1 MKNLH
6 SAKRSTEKSIS
17 SLRVKLNA
25 AIDEGEIDLGDD
37 DVNELEDICEEV
49 DEIVSKDLTRDH
61 FQRIF
66 WEQQRKYNY
75 LNNENNEVASFDD

>member
-17 SLRVKLNA
+17 RLRVKLNA
-25 AIDEGEIDLGDD
+25 AIDEGGIDLGDD
-37 DVNELEDICEEV
+37 DVNELEDICAEV

-61 FQRIF
+61 FPNDTLPT
-66 WEQQRKYNY
+66 E
-75 LNNENNEVASFDD
+75 